1 MPGFRIDKIWGKIW
15 MNSMEISISKLFKFI
30 DPRDTR
36 PDIHSED
43 ELAEHAVMALYF
55 KNITD
60 LEKARI
66 KAEED
71 QPVWGMIQ
79 IDNLEELTKGLSDR
93 EYTSVWTDIN
103 NIITD
108 EIDRQEGFIR
118 NFQDD
123 MYTFAIS
130 RGALHAMEENGFKIL
145 LRKSVNCLLPVKC
158 QQRFLSELAR
168 T

>member
-1 MPGFRIDKIWGKIW
+1 MTEQYGDKYFQMIY
-15 MNSMEISISKLFKFI
+15 KFI

-36 PDIHSED
+36 PDINSED
-43 ELAEHAVMALYF
+43 ELTEHAVMALYF
-55 KNITD
+55 KDITA

-79 IDNLEELTKGLSDR
+79 IDNLEELTKVLVIG

-108 EIDRQEGFIR
+108 EIDNKKVLFVTSKMICIPLPFLVVHFMRW
-118 NFQDD
+118 
-123 MYTFAIS
+123 
-130 RGALHAMEENGFKIL
+130 
-145 LRKSVNCLLPVKC
+145 RKMGLKSLNESVNCLLPVKC
-158 QQRFLSELAR
+158 QLRFLSGLAR
-168 T
+168 M